1 MVGSLTTVVN
11 QHHELCSLHKPG
23 GVPTQGDA
31 LLECVQYAA
40 TLVAQRLSILERTL
54 EAHAQRVEAAAMTL
68 SQTGRLPNARLIQS
82 AVAVGSAR
90 LGLGTSAPDVIQ
102 DHSGGKQM
110 VDAVASTQKRPRSAE

>member
-1 MVGSLTTVVN
+1 MDDHASFCPD
-11 QHHELCSLHKPG
+11 HCCEYHS
-23 GVPTQGDA
+23 QGDA